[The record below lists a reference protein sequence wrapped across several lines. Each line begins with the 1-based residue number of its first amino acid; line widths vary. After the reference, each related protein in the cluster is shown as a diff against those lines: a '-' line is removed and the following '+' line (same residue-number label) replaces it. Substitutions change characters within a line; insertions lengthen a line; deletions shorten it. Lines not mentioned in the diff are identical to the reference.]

1 MAKKK
6 TASSEFKDLQAL
18 KEMDRADLTTELQA
32 ARKALFALTMKKDLG
47 ELKQTHLMRAHR
59 KYIAQISTFLASAA

>member
-6 TASSEFKDLQAL
+6 TSSSEFKDLKAL
-18 KEMDRADLTTELQA
+18 KAMDRSDLTAELTA
-32 ARKALFALTMKKDLG
+32 ARKTLFVLTMKKDLG

-59 KYIAQISTFLASAA
+59 KYIAQISTFLSTAA

>member
-6 TASSEFKDLQAL
+6 TSSSEFKDLKAL
-18 KEMDRADLTTELQA
+18 KAMDRSDLTAELTA
-32 ARKALFALTMKKDLG
+32 ARKALFVLTMKKDLG

-59 KYIAQISTFLASAA
+59 KYIAQISTFLSTAA

>member
-6 TASSEFKDLQAL
+6 TSSSEFKDLKAL
-18 KEMDRADLTTELQA
+18 KAMDRSDLTAELTD
-32 ARKALFALTMKKDLG
+32 ARKALFVLTMKKDLG

-59 KYIAQISTFLASAA
+59 KYIAQISTFLSTAA

>member
-6 TASSEFKDLQAL
+6 TSSSELKDLKAL
-18 KEMDRADLTTELQA
+18 KAMDRSDLTAELTA
-32 ARKALFALTMKKDLG
+32 ARKALFVLTMKKDLG

-59 KYIAQISTFLASAA
+59 KYIAQISTFLSTAA